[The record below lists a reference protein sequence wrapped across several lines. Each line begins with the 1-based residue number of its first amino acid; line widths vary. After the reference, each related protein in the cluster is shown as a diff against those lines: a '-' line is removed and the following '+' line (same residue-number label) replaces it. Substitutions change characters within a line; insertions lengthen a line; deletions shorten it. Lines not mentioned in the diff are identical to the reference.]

1 MGKASD
7 EGSLASATA
16 SKARESPA
24 RSEQRLIT
32 KALMVRIN
40 EVRRRR
46 ELTNEQLVGRPQTLH
61 PKPEPRSRFS
71 AGNLERK
78 PGRTILDAPLAQRWG
93 LTMSMLY
100 RMASGGPTPS
110 LVTLLRLRVGFG
122 VTPDELMGDLP
133 RPLQRCRRQSYI
145 GETLP

>member
-16 SKARESPA
+16 SKTRESPA

-32 KALMVRIN
+32 KALMVRVN

-46 ELTNEQLVGRPQTLH
+46 ELTNEQL
-61 PKPEPRSRFS
+61 
-71 AGNLERK
+71 
-78 PGRTILDAPLAQRWG
+78 AQRCG
-93 LTMSMLY
+93 LTTSTLY
-100 RMASGGPTPS
+100 RMANGGPTPS
-110 LVTLLRLRVGFG
+110 LVTLLRLCVGLG

-133 RPLQRCRRQSYI
+133 RPLQRCRRRSYI